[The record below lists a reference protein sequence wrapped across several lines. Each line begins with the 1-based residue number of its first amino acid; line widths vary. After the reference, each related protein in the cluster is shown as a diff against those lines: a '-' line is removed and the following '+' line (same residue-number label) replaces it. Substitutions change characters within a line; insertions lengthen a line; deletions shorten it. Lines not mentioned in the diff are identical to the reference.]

1 MLDSVMHRD
10 VNGDTPKYVASELSY
25 LLDRIVNVCF
35 IGAPGATDRG
45 WTLVDCGL
53 PGSASK
59 ITRAA
64 ARMFGEHS
72 RPAAIVLTHGHFDHI
87 GAVHTLAH
95 QWDVPVYAHELELP
109 YLTGQSAYPPPDPL
123 VGGGAMSLMS
133 AIFPKRPIDLGQHA
147 RELPADGSVPGAP
160 GWRWIPT
167 PGHSPG
173 HVSLLRDS
181 DRTVVAGDAFTTT
194 KPESLV
200 ATLTQRAEIHGPPMY
215 FTPDWDRA
223 RASVKHLADYAPTAA
238 ITGHGPPLRGDRL
251 QYGLRSLAEHFDAW
265 ARPVRGRY
273 RDQAAVTDGSGV
285 VELPPSQVSTRTV
298 VLAGLAIGAAMAIA
312 TSFRGR
318 DEDGERRSREIA
330 RLSPRRT
337 TTSRQRHPRATA
349 PSLVPETSPARTN
362 VERERV
368 GDRRTLTKSQLT
380 DIEAL
385 EERQPWISPQ
395 QVPAGSPRCHG
406 GRHRLGVEGR
416 HRSGSRSIRR
426 RHTPQRRAR
435 GADRL
440 RRAGAALVGLGV
452 RRRDPAGL
460 VAALFG
466 GYFITRGATGRC
478 AVYRA
483 LGISTGAADA
493 VLRASS
499 RDDVTSPAATV
510 NARRAVKVERSVTID
525 KPRAALFSFW
535 RDFENLPR
543 FMEHLVSVRV
553 DSPTRSHGWQ
563 RPPPAA
569 RSSGM
574 PRS

>member
-133 AIFPKRPIDLGQHA
+133 VVFPKRPIDLGKHA
-147 RELPADGSVPGAP
+147 LELPADGSVPGAP

-173 HVSLLRDS
+173 HVSLVRDS

-194 KPESLV
+194 KQESLI
-200 ATLTQRAEIHGPPMY
+200 AALTHRAEIHGPPMY

-223 RASVKHLADYAPTAA
+223 RASVKHLADYAPTTA
-238 ITGHGPPLRGDRL
+238 ITGHGPPLRGERL
-251 QYGLRSLAEHFDAW
+251 QDGLRSLAGHFDVW
-265 ARPVRGRY
+265 ARPARGRY
-273 RDQAAVTDGSGV
+273 RDRPAITDGSGV
-285 VELPPSQVSTRTV
+285 VELPPPQVSARTV

-312 TSFRGR
+312 TSIRRR
-318 DEDGERRSREIA
+318 DDHEERRSQELA
-330 RLSPRRT
+330 RLTP
-337 TTSRQRHPRATA
+337 TTSDDVATDA
-349 PSLVPETSPARTN
+349 PEGDGAEPHAGDVSLLARTLN
-362 VERERV
+362 ESVSEV
-368 GDRRTLTKSQLT
+368 D
-380 DIEAL
+380 
-385 EERQPWISPQ
+385 
-395 QVPAGSPRCHG
+395 
-406 GRHRLGVEGR
+406 
-416 HRSGSRSIRR
+416 
-426 RHTPQRRAR
+426 AR
-435 GADRL
+435 
-440 RRAGAALVGLGV
+440 
-452 RRRDPAGL
+452 
-460 VAALFG
+460 
-466 GYFITRGATGRC
+466 
-478 AVYRA
+478 
-483 LGISTGAADA
+483 
-493 VLRASS
+493 
-499 RDDVTSPAATV
+499 
-510 NARRAVKVERSVTID
+510 
-525 KPRAALFSFW
+525 
-535 RDFENLPR
+535 
-543 FMEHLVSVRV
+543 
-553 DSPTRSHGWQ
+553 
-563 RPPPAA
+563 
-569 RSSGM
+569 
-574 PRS
+574 